1 MDPVVV
7 VLSNISAAEIAVSFG
22 MVPERVTSVDVMR
35 HKSEDVLRLK
45 AEGKSVE
52 HIAREAGV
60 SRSTV
65 TRIVRYVERASAG

>member
-1 MDPVVV
+1 MDLVGVGHSS
-7 VLSNISAAEIAVSFG
+7 LSAAENAISFG
-22 MVPERVTSVDVMR
+22 TVPERNSSVDAMR
-35 HKSEDVLRLK
+35 HKAEDVLRLK

-52 HIAREAGV
+52 HIAREARV